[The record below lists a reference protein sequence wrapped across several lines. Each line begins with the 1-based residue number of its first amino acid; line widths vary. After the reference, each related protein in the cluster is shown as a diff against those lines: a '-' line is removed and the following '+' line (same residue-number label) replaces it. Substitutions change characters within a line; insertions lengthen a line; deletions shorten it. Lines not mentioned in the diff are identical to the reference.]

1 MKRMRIISFATVC
14 VMLLATFAFAI
25 PAFADD
31 DAFVAESVERI
42 SATEFKVVFSHD
54 VAEECLTISKHAFV
68 GIRYCQKN
76 DAGVRGFDGKGSLT
90 VGETTYGRTVAVNPE
105 NGLRY
110 LDESHKNIL
119 VFTFKSEDVG
129 SINQMLAADNPCRSQ
144 DGKTYVPAI
153 YIQERSNT
161 DHGHLETMKDTS
173 GNLLVSTR
181 SSNNDN
187 DWENLGLE
195 LPASEMW
202 EIKGDDIDAPNTAD
216 TSLMFAGVAA
226 TAVLL
231 GGAVL
236 LLRKKETV

>member
-1 MKRMRIISFATVC
+1 MKRMKLISFVTICA
-14 VMLLATFAFAI
+14 MLLATFALAV

-54 VAEECLTISKHAFV
+54 VAEECLTVSSHACV
-68 GIRYCQKN
+68 GIRYCLKN
-76 DAGVRGFDGKGSLT
+76 DLGVRGFDGKGTLT
-90 VGETTYGRTVAVNPE
+90 VDGTTYSRSVAVNGE

-129 SINQMLAADNPCRSQ
+129 TINQMLAENNPCRSQ

-153 YIQERSNT
+153 YIQEKSNDVT
-161 DHGHLETMKDTS
+161 GSLETMKDTS

-181 SSNNDN
+181 SSNNDQ

-202 EIKGDDIDAPNTAD
+202 ESTDDAPNTAD
-216 TSLMFAGVAA
+216 TSLMFAGVAV
-226 TAVLL
+226 TAILL
-231 GGAVL
+231 GSATL
-236 LLRKKETV
+236 LLRKKETA